1 MLSVKKPADRMIG
14 GKTMNQEYRFKDYEE
29 RPDKDEIEKVDV
41 CRKYACAIAN
51 LYTSYSLG
59 RFGFYASL

>member
-1 MLSVKKPADRMIG
+1 MTG

-29 RPDKDEIEKVDV
+29 RSDKDEMEKVDV